1 MELQYVYLIQ
11 EREFIQLDKPIFKIG
26 KTKQPNFTR
35 FTQYPKD
42 SALIFQSACYDC
54 DICEKEIIQIFKK
67 KYQQKKNI
75 GTEYF
80 EGDYTCML
88 SDICDITS
96 QLWKK
101 QKAID
106 QEKKIIEE
114 QIKQAEYELR
124 EEIEEEIEDDL
135 RQKSENIKRKLE
147 AEIIEGIENP
157 LIQKVENKFGCL
169 RCKFSSSSKY
179 CLDRHFATKKHIQSP
194 DAAITNFKCKKCDK
208 YFKFASGLSVHKKK
222 CKNCERTKRYKV

>member
-11 EREFIQLDKPIFKIG
+11 EREFIQLQKPIYKVG

-42 SALIFQSACYDC
+42 SALIFQSACNDC
-54 DICEKEIIQIFKK
+54 DLCEKEIIQLFKK

-80 EGDYTCML
+80 EGDFTFML

-101 QKAID
+101 QKTI
-106 QEKKIIEE
+106 
-114 QIKQAEYELR
+114 Y
-124 EEIEEEIEDDL
+124 EEIKLRQKIEDGI
-135 RQKSENIKRKLE
+135 RQKSENIKMKLE
-147 AEIIEGIENP
+147 AEIVEGIENE

-169 RCKFSSSSKY
+169 RCKFSASSKY

-194 DAAITNFKCKKCDK
+194 EAAMTNFKCKKCDK
-208 YFKFASGLSVHKKK
+208 YFKFGSGLSVHKKK
-222 CKNCERTKRYKV
+222 CRFKSNE

>member
-11 EREFIQLDKPIFKIG
+11 EREFIQLQKPIYKVG

-42 SALIFQSACYDC
+42 SALIFQSACNDC
-54 DICEKEIIQIFKK
+54 DLCEKEIIQLFKK

-80 EGDYTCML
+80 EGNFTFML

-101 QKAID
+101 QKKID
-106 QEKKIIEE
+106 QERKAIEE
-114 QIKQAEYELR
+114 EIKRHLEAQIR
-124 EEIEEEIEDDL
+124 EEIEIKIECEGRRHIEDEF
-135 RQKSENIKRKLE
+135 RQKSESDTNFQVE
-147 AEIIEGIENP
+147 
-157 LIQKVENKFGCL
+157 KVENKNEWTAEFL
-169 RCKFSSSSKY
+169 FSCSTCRYS
-179 CLDRHFATKKHIQSP
+179 
-194 DAAITNFKCKKCDK
+194 
-208 YFKFASGLSVHKKK
+208 
-222 CKNCERTKRYKV
+222 TKRDFCLQVHLKSRKHLEQPNRHSTHTFHCNICDTQYRKSKGLWAHNKKNHE